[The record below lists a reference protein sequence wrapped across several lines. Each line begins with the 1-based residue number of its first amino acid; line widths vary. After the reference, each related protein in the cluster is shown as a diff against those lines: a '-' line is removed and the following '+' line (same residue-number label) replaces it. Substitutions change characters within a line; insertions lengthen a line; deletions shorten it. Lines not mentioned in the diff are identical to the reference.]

1 MNEFWCPLPWIH
13 QFIEP
18 TGIKTCCQ
26 GKTKLSLSPLE
37 FSRSAFVNDVK
48 THLINNQVHDNCQ
61 NCHKIEQ
68 QGFDSTRLEAV
79 RDYPLITKNH
89 VENKVEYLD
98 LRYSNLCN
106 FSCRT
111 CEPAFSSSI
120 VKELEQQPALHKWYA
135 KAEKINQYD
144 KIIDDLNT
152 ILPTIKK
159 INFTG
164 GEPLLIKEN
173 LIILNKLEELK
184 LFDCEILITTNAS
197 AINLKWLKVLQK
209 FNSVHWTISIDATE
223 KWAEYIRYGTVWPNL
238 IKNIKSIMALGH
250 SVAVNT
256 TVSAYSVLD
265 IDRTVEYF
273 LNLKQYSSGPF
284 EHWFHL
290 CTWPARLSPAVLKND
305 LAHIAR
311 QKLVRAVQ
319 LLGADKSNP
328 SHSIETLKNTINLLS
343 TASDELT
350 DDFFKFTKQLDTL
363 RGQNFETLLS
373 NP

>member
-197 AINLKWLKVLQK
+197 AIDLKWLKVLQK

-265 IDRTVEYF
+265 IDCTVEYF

-311 QKLVRAVQ
+311 QKLIRAVQ
-319 LLGADKSNP
+319 LLDADKSNP

-350 DDFFKFTKQLDTL
+350 DDFFKFTEQLDTL